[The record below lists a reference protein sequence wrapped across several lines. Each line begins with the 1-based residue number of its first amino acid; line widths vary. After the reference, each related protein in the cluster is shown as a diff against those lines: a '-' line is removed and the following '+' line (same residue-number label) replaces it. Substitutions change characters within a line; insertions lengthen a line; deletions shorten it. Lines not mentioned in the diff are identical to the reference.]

1 MAIATVP
8 PATTTAPIFT
18 VPPKD
23 TSTTPPAATPKTT
36 FAYVSPNAL
45 SVVSGETLTVAD
57 DSSEYN
63 SSFIENYNDT
73 EGMYAFYN
81 NTDNEE
87 ANGMKVQN
95 PLAGRKDFAETVV
108 SATSLEAEEGKV
120 NVWTL
125 TGASLEP
132 LPPLSEYPSDA
143 DTRVTTDF
151 NEEEVTYTI
160 PEWKKGLTVSFW
172 AKASQKNGNADPI
185 LTFTDGDFI
194 LSIRANGSVK
204 FFDSE
209 DERAKIMIWEAVKMS
224 PLGTGGEWNYY
235 TVTIAND
242 WIRLCKWSGKCI
254 RFN

>member
-1 MAIATVP
+1 MLQSLAFALVASSNTWAGLNGIFATKVAETETYALGDVNGDGATDLKDTVIILQGALNIKQLNEQEAKAADLTGDGKVTLDDALKSLQVALAIATVP

-87 ANGMKVQN
+87 ANGMKVDN

-125 TGASLEP
+125 TGASLDHFHH
-132 LPPLSEYPSDA
+132 LVNTLQMQIHA
-143 DTRVTTDF
+143 LQQ
-151 NEEEVTYTI
+151 I
-160 PEWKKGLTVSFW
+160 LMKKKLHIQFL
-172 AKASQKNGNADPI
+172 NGRRD
-185 LTFTDGDFI
+185 
-194 LSIRANGSVK
+194 
-204 FFDSE
+204 
-209 DERAKIMIWEAVKMS
+209 
-224 PLGTGGEWNYY
+224 
-235 TVTIAND
+235 
-242 WIRLCKWSGKCI
+242 
-254 RFN
+254 